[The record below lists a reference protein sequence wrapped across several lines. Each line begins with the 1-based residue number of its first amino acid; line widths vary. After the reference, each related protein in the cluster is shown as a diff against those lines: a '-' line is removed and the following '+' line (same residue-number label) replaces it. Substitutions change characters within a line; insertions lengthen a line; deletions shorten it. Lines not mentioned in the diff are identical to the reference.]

1 MLTIL
6 RCSSHQAESS
16 FYTSTLISLSFL
28 SPITKAFFSVYKN
41 HSNSLILQRCER
53 VTYVCFH
60 LENSII
66 SRKAQNIQHSQN
78 VRLSKFIKFTKFT
91 NSTQFEISQK
101 IHRIREIH
109 LLCENH
115 GIPPIHKFIK
125 FTNFINFVTNDT
137 FLVIFKHHAFLYLID
152 VSHDNLRIDS

>member
-6 RCSSHQAESS
+6 RCGSYQAESS

-41 HSNSLILQRCER
+41 HSNSLILQ
-53 VTYVCFH
+53 F
-60 LENSII
+60 
-66 SRKAQNIQHSQN
+66 
-78 VRLSKFIKFTKFT
+78 SKFIKFTKFT

-101 IHRIREIH
+101 IHRIREIY

>member
-6 RCSSHQAESS
+6 RCGSYPAESS

-41 HSNSLILQRCER
+41 HSNSLILQ
-53 VTYVCFH
+53 F
-60 LENSII
+60 
-66 SRKAQNIQHSQN
+66 
-78 VRLSKFIKFTKFT
+78 SKFIKFTKFT

>member
-6 RCSSHQAESS
+6 RCGSYQAESS

-41 HSNSLILQRCER
+41 HSNSLILQ
-53 VTYVCFH
+53 F
-60 LENSII
+60 
-66 SRKAQNIQHSQN
+66 
-78 VRLSKFIKFTKFT
+78 SKFIKFTKFT

>member
-6 RCSSHQAESS
+6 RCGSYQAESS

-41 HSNSLILQRCER
+41 HSNSLILQ
-53 VTYVCFH
+53 F
-60 LENSII
+60 
-66 SRKAQNIQHSQN
+66 
-78 VRLSKFIKFTKFT
+78 SKFIKFTKFT

-101 IHRIREIH
+101 INRIREIH

>member
-6 RCSSHQAESS
+6 RCGSYQAESS

-41 HSNSLILQRCER
+41 HSNSLILQRL
-53 VTYVCFH
+53 FSP
-60 LENSII
+60 SII
-66 SRKAQNIQHSQN
+66 LRKAQNIQHSQN
-78 VRLSKFIKFTKFT
+78 VRFSKFIKFTKFT